1 MKIFLSILGG
11 FLIFIGMGYLFE
23 NERDGLGIL
32 GTLIFAIPGVGIL
45 VYAGI
50 VNDAKEAVQ
59 EKVKEIKKTEA
70 ELYTQISQELE
81 SGTIDKGLWT
91 QAEGESGGGDE
102 KKVKSIY
109 IKLRYKQLSRE

>member
-1 MKIFLSILGG
+1 MSCRVQGRTNRKIPEQVRIRGR
-11 FLIFIGMGYLFE
+11 
-23 NERDGLGIL
+23 N
-32 GTLIFAIPGVGIL
+32 
-45 VYAGI
+45 
-50 VNDAKEAVQ
+50 Q

-109 IKLRYKQLSRE
+109 GQVKLFASKYLINLFKTKKFPSTVLRLYLAYGPKQDINRFSIILT